1 MRSHRRGVEFGLEF
15 RGHSGSSLFIDN
27 AGRAQRQRM
36 GEYVLV
42 EAVLWQA
49 IREYRKLAECRT
61 RRALRQF
68 NELDQWFLENDQ
80 RWDFSFINLCQ
91 ILDIEPAYIRAALKS
106 WRDRHVQ
113 EHVQES
119 DKRFHVVRR
128 KDARRLSRHASA
140 GRLRTYRAPA
150 RL

>member
-1 MRSHRRGVEFGLEF
+1 MRSYHRDVELGVGF
-15 RGHSGSSLFIDN
+15 RGNSGSLFIDD
-27 AGRAQRQRM
+27 AGREQRQRM

-49 IREYRKLAECRT
+49 IREYRKLAGCRT

-91 ILDIEPAYIRAALKS
+91 ILDIEPSYIRAALKS
-106 WRDRHVQ
+106 WRDRLVQ
-113 EHVQES
+113 AN
-119 DKRFHVVRR
+119 DARFHVVQR
-128 KDARRLSRHASA
+128 KDVGTLSRHASA
-140 GRLRTYRAPA
+140 GRFRAYRAPA
-150 RL
+150 RI